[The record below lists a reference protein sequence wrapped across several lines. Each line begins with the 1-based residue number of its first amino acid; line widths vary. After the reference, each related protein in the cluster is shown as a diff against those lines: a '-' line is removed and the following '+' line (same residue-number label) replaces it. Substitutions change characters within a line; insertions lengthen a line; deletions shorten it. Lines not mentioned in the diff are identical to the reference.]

1 MSLKIIFYFFFVAIT
16 NPETQ
21 IYFILATNAS
31 QVLLKYSDIAKVL
44 LSYDN
49 IHIRYL
55 NIYEFSKGTILEGLI
70 SNDTI
75 LKSKYP
81 TEHMA
86 DVLRVLILHRY
97 GGTYLDL
104 DVLSLVPLAVI
115 NRENFACPENS
126 NVVTNAVVNI
136 GQKNHD
142 VMKVYL

>member
-1 MSLKIIFYFFFVAIT
+1 MAAIT

-21 IYFILATNAS
+21 IYFILATNSS
-31 QVLLKYSDIAKVL
+31 QMLLKYSDIARVL

-55 NIYEFSKGTILEGLI
+55 NIYEFSKGTVLEELI
-70 SNDTI
+70 SNNAI

-104 DVLSLVPLAVI
+104 DVLSLVPLTVI
-115 NRENFACPENS
+115 NRENFACPEGN
-126 NVVTNAVVNI
+126 NIITNAVVNI
-136 GQKNHD
+136 GYKKHE
-142 VMKVYL
+142 VMQAYLQ